1 MLGQGTCPAELFANS
16 GAQHGHVT
24 LLLCSLPWAERHCR
38 AALQNGTAERPSA
51 AGADAR
57 GLLGGTLGCMQEAQG
72 AAARPA
78 LHRAWLTALML
89 SDTGARGAEL
99 GSAAQPPAP
108 GRCHAKQ

>member
-1 MLGQGTCPAELFANS
+1 MATSPCSSAPCPGQSAT
-16 GAQHGHVT
+16 
-24 LLLCSLPWAERHCR
+24 AERHCR
-38 AALQNGTAERPSA
+38 TALQSGTAERPSA